1 MNMKTKKFEEK
12 ELGTL
17 RRLLRAELHQ
27 MLNTDVSS
35 WGFKK
40 VEHDELV
47 KYKFRLL
54 QKLGSSENLQQIKI
68 YESHC

>member
-1 MNMKTKKFEEK
+1 MKTKKIEFEEK

-35 WGFKK
+35 LGYR

-54 QKLGSSENLQQIKI
+54 QKLGSGENLNQIKV
-68 YESHC
+68 YETHC